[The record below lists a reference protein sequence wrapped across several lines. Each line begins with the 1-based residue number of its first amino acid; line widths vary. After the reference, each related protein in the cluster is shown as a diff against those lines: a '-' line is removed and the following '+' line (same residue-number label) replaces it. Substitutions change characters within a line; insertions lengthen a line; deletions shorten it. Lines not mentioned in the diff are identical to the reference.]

1 MNKLDKETIHIL
13 SKNYQRCTK
22 YTGFMYLYK
31 NVDTNIC
38 GSFAE
43 RLLEFYQSKFNV
55 IFKIDET
62 I

>member
-1 MNKLDKETIHIL
+1 MKDTIHIL
-13 SKNYQRCTK
+13 AKNYQRCTE
-22 YTGFMYLYK
+22 YTGFIYLCK

-38 GSFAE
+38 GSFSE
-43 RLLEFYQSKFNV
+43 SLLEFYQSKFNV